1 MTVIKVL
8 RLSGHSRESWSDAV
22 ERAVVEA
29 TRLLQP
35 ITDLCFDKP
44 AASSAMTRLD
54 EYAATVCVAFIVED
68 PEVPGVSMPTLDVSE
83 LVDLMG

>member
-1 MTVIKVL
+1 
-8 RLSGHSRESWSDAV
+8 
-22 ERAVVEA
+22 
-29 TRLLQP
+29 
-35 ITDLCFDKP
+35 
-44 AASSAMTRLD
+44 MTRLD